1 MAREPRVKKI
11 KDPNK
16 EPNRLVQIW
25 QVLRMTQRY
34 DSSVTWMLLAGFLAP
49 LAVGVLLAFL
59 LAPGQPVFFVL
70 YIIVGVF
77 GGLLVA
83 IIILGR
89 RAERA
94 AYSQIEGQP
103 GAVGAVL
110 KTGLRRS
117 WTGSEVPVNVSPKT
131 KDAIYRAIGRGGIV
145 LFGEG
150 PRSRT
155 QRMLEDERR
164 KVARIVPNVPI
175 NFIYVGPDEDSTP
188 LYRITREL
196 GKLKPALRKQEIYT
210 VGNRLSSLTKG
221 GAMPIPKGIDPMKAR
236 AQRAR

>member
-1 MAREPRVKKI
+1 MAREPKPKKI

-25 QVLRMTQRY
+25 QVLRMTQRH
-34 DSSVTWMLLAGFLAP
+34 DPAVTWMLLAGFLGP
-49 LAVGVLLAFL
+49 VVVGLVLAFV
-59 LAPGQPVFFVL
+59 LAFGQPVFFVL

-94 AYSQIEGQP
+94 AYSQIAGQP

-117 WTGSEVPVNVSPKT
+117 WIGSEMPVNVSPKT
-131 KDAIYRAIGRGGIV
+131 QDAVYRAIGRGGIV

-155 QRMLEDERR
+155 QRMLDDERR

-175 NFIYVGPDEDSTP
+175 SLIFVGPDADATP
-188 LYRITREL
+188 LYRIPSEL
-196 GKLKPALRKQEIYT
+196 RKLKPALRKQEIYT
-210 VGNRLSSLTKG
+210 VNSRLQSLSKNG
-221 GAMPIPKGIDPMKAR
+221 LLPIPKGIDPMRAR
-236 AQRAR
+236 SQRAR

>member
-1 MAREPRVKKI
+1 MAREPKPKKI

-25 QVLRMTQRY
+25 QVLRMTQRQ
-34 DSSVTWMLLAGFLAP
+34 DPKVTWMLLGGFLGP
-49 LAVGVLLAFL
+49 LAVGIALAFL
-59 LAPGQPVFFVL
+59 LASGQPVFFVL

-77 GGLLVA
+77 AGILVA

-94 AYSQIEGQP
+94 AYSQIEGQA

-110 KTGLRRS
+110 KSGLRRG
-117 WTGSEVPVNVSPKT
+117 WTASEMPVHVSPKT
-131 KDAIYRAIGRGGIV
+131 QDAVYRAVGRGGIV

-175 NFIYVGPDEDSTP
+175 TFIYVGPDEDSTP
-188 LYRITREL
+188 LFKITGTLR
-196 GKLKPALRKQEIYT
+196 KLKTSLRKTEIYT
-210 VGNRLSSLTKG
+210 VNNRLQSLDRG
-221 GAMPIPKGIDPMKAR
+221 LLGIPKGIDPMRAR

>member
-1 MAREPRVKKI
+1 MAREPRPKKI

-34 DSSVTWMLLAGFLAP
+34 DPSVTWMLIAGFLGPVAGG
-49 LAVGVLLAFL
+49 LILGFL

-94 AYSQIEGQP
+94 AYSQIAGQP

-117 WTGSEVPVNVSPKT
+117 WIGSEMPVNVSPKT
-131 KDAIYRAIGRGGIV
+131 QDAVYRAIGRGGIV

-155 QRMLEDERR
+155 QRMLDDERR

-175 NFIYVGPDEDSTP
+175 SLIFVGPDADATP
-188 LYRITREL
+188 LYRITSEL
-196 GKLKPALRKQEIYT
+196 RKLKPALRKQEIYT
-210 VGNRLSSLTKG
+210 VNSRLQSLSKNG
-221 GAMPIPKGIDPMKAR
+221 LLPIPKGIDPMRAR
-236 AQRAR
+236 SQRAR